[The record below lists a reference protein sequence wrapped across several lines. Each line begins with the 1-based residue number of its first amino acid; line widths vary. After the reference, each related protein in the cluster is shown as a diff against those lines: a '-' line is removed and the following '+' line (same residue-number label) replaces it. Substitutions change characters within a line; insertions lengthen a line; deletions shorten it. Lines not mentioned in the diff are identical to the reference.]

1 MNRALI
7 PALALAMLAAPAAAK
22 DSRLVE
28 VFYDEAKVVR
38 VDGKVTVQAS
48 IVFGDDETIENVAI
62 GDSQAWQVTP
72 NKRADILFVKPL
84 APRASTNLTVITSK
98 RTYLFDLVA
107 SPNAKPLYV
116 LRFDY
121 PEEPEEEPQL
131 AQANAA
137 EKQAASDPFAVV
149 DPADLNFAW
158 SASGD
163 PELLPE
169 NTFDDGSA
177 TFLTWPQGKQVPAIL
192 VANAKG
198 VEGPVNFTVRGDTI
212 VVDGV
217 PRTLI
222 LRSGEERAELVNTG
236 PQRPVQP
243 ASARG
248 SAALA
253 QKEIADAS
261 RHAPARENCRQRN
274 DSQRYRSA

>member
-253 QKEIADAS
+253 QKG
-261 RHAPARENCRQRN
+261 
-274 DSQRYRSA
+274 DS